1 MRTTV
6 IPAQVT
12 TVEDT
17 IAGSLTLT
25 QIILLILPVLL
36 STATYALLPQSMTLT
51 TYKTTLIVI
60 LFVSFMV
67 LALRI
72 KGRLVVSWIT
82 LLSSY
87 VFRPHTFVFDKST
100 SFCREVY
107 VPVADKISTK
117 TKAIQ
122 KTVSKNILAPKS
134 ATIDYE
140 TLMRNTDLN
149 IRFTSKGLLVIKN
162 YDESY

>member
-36 STATYALLPQSMTLT
+36 STATYALLPQGMTLT
-51 TYKTTLIVI
+51 TYKIALIAI
-60 LFVSFMV
+60 LFVSFV
-67 LALRI
+67 ILAFRI

-82 LLSSY
+82 LLASY
-87 VFRPHTFVFDKST
+87 AFRPHIFVCDKST
-100 SFCREVY
+100 SFCREIY
-107 VPVADKISTK
+107 EPVVDKKTTK
-117 TKAIQ
+117 TKVLQ
-122 KTVSKNILAPKS
+122 RVVSKNILAPKS
-134 ATIDYE
+134 DTIDYE
-140 TLMRNTDLN
+140 TLVRNTDLN
-149 IRFTSKGLLVIKN
+149 IRFTRKGLLVIKN

>member
-25 QIILLILPVLL
+25 QIILLILPVFL
-36 STATYALLPQSMTLT
+36 STATYALLPESMTLSS
-51 TYKTTLIVI
+51 YKIALIAV
-60 LFVSFMV
+60 LFVSFIV
-67 LALRI
+67 LSLRI

-82 LLSSY
+82 LLSNY
-87 VFRPHTFVFDKST
+87 VFRPHIFVFDKRT
-100 SFCREVY
+100 SFSRDESVRNKKTTRVEVAKRA
-107 VPVADKISTK
+107 VSR
-117 TKAIQ
+117 KAF
-122 KTVSKNILAPKS
+122 TPKS

-140 TLMRNTDLN
+140 TLARNTDLN
-149 IRFTSKGLLVIKN
+149 IRFTRKGLLVVKN
-162 YDESY
+162 YDKSY